1 MSAAIVTGPIV
12 VAKSTAVVLSAVPS
26 ISYEAVSVVPPAVP
40 TIVISASYEVDDAD
54 DPLSSYD
61 TEADPLSA
69 TLATAA
75 VEAIEVTANSAISF
89 FILFS
94 I

>member
-1 MSAAIVTGPIV
+1 MLT
-12 VAKSTAVVLSAVPS
+12 
-26 ISYEAVSVVPPAVP
+26 EA
-40 TIVISASYEVDDAD
+40 EV
-54 DPLSSYD
+54 PLSSYD

-75 VEAIEVTANSAISF
+75 VEAKTAVEDTANSAISF